1 MPGIT
6 RSGKSTP
13 LDIIDKHRRLNI
25 VSPLGRT
32 VELRTRDCRVA
43 NHDALAGPFV
53 DATPITR
60 YEVVPIGANVN
71 VTAVF
76 AFDITFGEGEL
87 LQGEPVI
94 QRLYHLRS
102 VAAAVVSRFDS
113 SFVRNCRP
121 LPLHTPSTYRPSTNL
136 FRSFP
141 FTSLRGAVGTRT
153 LIDLV
158 AQKLDYPQHVLQR
171 LLVQRSQGLT
181 FVGADVRDAL

>member
-1 MPGIT
+1 MRGIT

-113 SFVRNCRP
+113 SFR
-121 LPLHTPSTYRPSTNL
+121 
-136 FRSFP
+136 
-141 FTSLRGAVGTRT
+141 
-153 LIDLV
+153 
-158 AQKLDYPQHVLQR
+158 
-171 LLVQRSQGLT
+171 
-181 FVGADVRDAL
+181 